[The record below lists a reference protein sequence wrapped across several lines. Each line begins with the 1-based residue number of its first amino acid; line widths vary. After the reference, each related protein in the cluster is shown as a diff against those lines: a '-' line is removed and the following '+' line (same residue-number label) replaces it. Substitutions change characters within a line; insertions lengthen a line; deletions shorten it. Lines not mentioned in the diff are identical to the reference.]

1 MIVAGASARLLLPRK
16 RPASHAHNAKKL
28 MTPREPQSPPPTS
41 APDEKSLGNVH
52 KRLTQGLQL
61 IIVLGMALSLYEQ
74 QWLNTAASAA
84 ILLLTLV
91 PATFARRWKI
101 YIPPEFELLTIA
113 FIFAAL
119 FLGETRNYYGRF
131 WWWDIALH
139 TTSGGLLGI
148 LGVLLVYVLNEN
160 PRINLHMRPGFV
172 AFFAFCFA
180 VAIGAVWEIFEF
192 SMDQLFG
199 MNMQKAMA
207 GDPSGLT
214 DTMWDLIVD
223 AVGALVISVVGYGYM
238 KHGQQ
243 SIVGEGIRRF
253 IDANPQLFSRRG

>member
-1 MIVAGASARLLLPRK
+1 MMQS
-16 RPASHAHNAKKL
+16 
-28 MTPREPQSPPPTS
+28 EPNPDSP
-41 APDEKSLGNVH
+41 APDSRVNVH
-52 KRLTQGLQL
+52 KRLTQGLQV
-61 IIVLGMALSLYEQ
+61 IIVLGLSLSVYEQ
-74 QWLNTAASAA
+74 QWLNTAASAG

-101 YIPPEFELLTIA
+101 YIPPEFELLTIG

-180 VAIGAVWEIFEF
+180 VAMGALWEIFEF
-192 SMDQLFG
+192 AMDQLLG
-199 MNMQKAMA
+199 TNMQKPTR
-207 GDPSGLT
+207 GDPAGLV

-223 AVGALVISVVGYGYM
+223 ALGALVLSVVGYGYM
-238 KHGQQ
+238 KRGQK
-243 SIVGEGIRRF
+243 SVVGEGIQRF
-253 IDANPQLFSRRG
+253 IEANPRLFSRR